1 MNKPQRQRRSGR
13 HIPLERCL
21 RLLLRLSELRFGMT
35 IDEMSEEL
43 GVSRRETYRYL
54 DAIKRVGIRLQ
65 SNRVIS
71 PNAGHTINRHRL
83 VKRDIPLLDSIDIP
97 LRK

>member
-1 MNKPQRQRRSGR
+1 
-13 HIPLERCL
+13 
-21 RLLLRLSELRFGMT
+21 MT

-54 DAIKRVGIRLQ
+54 DAIKRVGIHLQ
-65 SNRVIS
+65 SNRVIN
-71 PNAGHTINRHRL
+71 PNTGHTINRHRL